1 MSCIEPDFN
10 KSCYYCQSCIC
21 CKSGCASR
29 SQSVST
35 PQDSNVGWRF
45 GTLDHV
51 TNRCL
56 CPFEGFFSK
65 PSLKSR
71 NTIFTLGQRGAILS
85 PAELEGPILVP
96 HTAQRGD
103 SRVGLACVWPSESS
117 RSMSPRAV
125 LPQIM
130 ATSRFSPSQPRH
142 ALLSLQYP
150 YETLFRSQHYALLD
164 NGCREFLFLS
174 DFFMVV
180 GNSALDL
187 FNSIMGKTLS
197 MFLVWRQFYL
207 KCSQETT
214 YLHRWD
220 TPVVMET
227 IVVYKM

>member
-1 MSCIEPDFN
+1 MFVGGSERWIMSGLHGGSHPFAA
-10 KSCYYCQSCIC
+10 
-21 CKSGCASR
+21 CA
-29 SQSVST
+29 
-35 PQDSNVGWRF
+35 
-45 GTLDHV
+45 L
-51 TNRCL
+51 
-56 CPFEGFFSK
+56 FEGFFSK

-103 SRVGLACVWPSESS
+103 SRVGLACLTLTEQQKQE
-117 RSMSPRAV
+117 
-125 LPQIM
+125 PQITE
-130 ATSRFSPSQPRH
+130 TSRFSSSQPRR

-197 MFLVWRQFYL
+197 MFLVWREFHL

-214 YLHRWD
+214 AGIHLLSWKRQLQN
-220 TPVVMET
+220 VIELKLCN
-227 IVVYKM
+227 IINL

>member
-1 MSCIEPDFN
+1 MFVGGSERWI
-10 KSCYYCQSCIC
+10 
-21 CKSGCASR
+21 KSGLPGSGHPNAACA
-29 SQSVST
+29 
-35 PQDSNVGWRF
+35 
-45 GTLDHV
+45 L
-51 TNRCL
+51 
-56 CPFEGFFSK
+56 FEGFFSK

-103 SRVGLACVWPSESS
+103 SRVGWACLTHRAAEAWAPGRCCCSKFSS
-117 RSMSPRAV
+117 
-125 LPQIM
+125 
-130 ATSRFSPSQPRH
+130 SQPRP
-142 ALLSLQYP
+142 ALLSRQYP

-197 MFLVWRQFYL
+197 MFLVWRELHL

-214 YLHRWD
+214 YTHWWD

-227 IVVYKM
+227 IIVYKM